1 MIEINWPAI
10 LIQPLQGELIYLE
23 SKSAWLIE
31 SEHTINDNCQ
41 LIDYTGAS
49 YQLHSAVKGVIE
61 WKGSCK
67 NISLE
72 ELIEMIKVHAS
83 LVGHCCSAK
92 LGAKD
97 FPQAFE
103 IIRYLEDEH

>member
-1 MIEINWPAI
+1 MTKINWPAI

-23 SKSAWLIE
+23 TKSDWLIE
-31 SEHTINDNCQ
+31 SEHAINENCQ
-41 LIDYTGAS
+41 LIDLTGVS
-49 YQLHSAVKGVIE
+49 YQLHSSAEGARE
-61 WKGSCK
+61 WE
-67 NISLE
+67 ISGKIITLK
-72 ELIEMIKVHAS
+72 ELIALIKVHTS

-103 IIRYLEDEH
+103 VIRYLENEN